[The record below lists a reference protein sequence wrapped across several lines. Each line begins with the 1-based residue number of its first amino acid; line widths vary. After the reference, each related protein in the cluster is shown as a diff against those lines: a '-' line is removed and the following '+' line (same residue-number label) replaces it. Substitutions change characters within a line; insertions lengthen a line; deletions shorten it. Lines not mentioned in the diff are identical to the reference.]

1 MAELSGEER
10 RTQLQQELETYFEN
24 DERVSD
30 PSEHVSFQPDEQSE
44 IKYPHIVY
52 NRDPAYKLYAD
63 NTRYLHQ
70 DKYVMTYIDRKPDS
84 LVFDELE
91 KRPYCSH
98 RTSFVEDG
106 LYHHVFD
113 LYHRQGV

>member
-1 MAELSGEER
+1 MTELSGKER
-10 RTQLQQELETYFEN
+10 RLLLQAELETYFAD

-30 PSEHVSFQPDEQSE
+30 PAEHVSFQPPEGTE

-52 NRDPAYKLYAD
+52 SRDPAWKLFAD
-63 NTRYLHQ
+63 NLRFTHR
-70 DKYVMTYIDRKPDS
+70 DKYQMTYIDRKPDS

-91 KRPYCSH
+91 KRPLSSH
-98 RTSFVEDG
+98 TASFVEDG

-113 LYHRQGV
+113 LYH

>member
-1 MAELSGEER
+1 MTKER
-10 RTQLQQELETYFEN
+10 RLVLQSELERYFDGLVDN
-24 DERVSD
+24 
-30 PSEHVSFQPDEQSE
+30 PSEHVSFQPDEKSQ

-52 NRDPAYKLYAD
+52 IRDPAYTVKAD
-63 NTRYLHQ
+63 NITFLRR

-98 RTSFVEDG
+98 RASFVEDG
-106 LYHHVFD
+106 LNHSVFD
-113 LYHRQGV
+113 LYH